1 MLQLGLKYYLYKS
14 YYMIKNLISFVPE
27 VKENGYLK
35 INDFISKD
43 DALYLENATMKAF
56 KKAKKE
62 YYHIHTD
69 FVKVLTVNEDLSKK
83 VKYFKF
89 LNEIFINNYITE
101 FVGEYFKSNDTE
113 ISKIFLAESSNNGE
127 KVDVLPY
134 KMHFDKT
141 RYLKFM
147 IYLRDVFEGD
157 GGVTFAKKEWNTKL
171 QQELLEREAL
181 QEENVVEV
189 KDLSQI
195 EEITGPKGTAA
206 IFDTNI
212 THKAGQVLTQNRR
225 LVLRIDT
232 RIKPL

>member
-1 MLQLGLKYYLYKS
+1 
-14 YYMIKNLISFVPE
+14 MIKNLNNLHRE
-27 VKENGYLK
+27 VQLNGYLK
-35 INDFISKD
+35 VDNFVSSS
-43 DALYLENATMKAF
+43 DAEILEKKTLKAF

-62 YYHIHTD
+62 DFHMQTD
-69 FVKVLTVNEDLSKK
+69 FVKVLSINQDSSKE
-83 VKYFKF
+83 VRYFKF
-89 LNEIFINNYITE
+89 LNDIFLNQNLKNFID
-101 FVGEYFKSNDTE
+101 EYFETTETE

-147 IYLRDVFEGD
+147 IYLRNVSEGD

-181 QEENVVEV
+181 KEENVVEV

-195 EEITGPKGTAA
+195 EEITGPRGTAA

-212 THKAGQVLTQNRR
+212 THKAGQVLTQNKR

-232 RIKPL
+232 RIKTD

>member
-1 MLQLGLKYYLYKS
+1 
-14 YYMIKNLISFVPE
+14 MIKNLDTLHRE
-27 VKENGYLK
+27 VQLNGYLK
-35 INDFISKD
+35 VDNFVSSS
-43 DALYLENATMKAF
+43 DAEILEKKTLKAF

-62 YYHIHTD
+62 DFHMQTD
-69 FVKVLTVNEDLSKK
+69 FVKVLSINQDSSKK
-83 VKYFKF
+83 VRYFKF
-89 LNEIFINNYITE
+89 LNDIFLNQNLKNFID
-101 FVGEYFKSNDTE
+101 EYFETTETE

-147 IYLRDVFEGD
+147 IYLRNVSEGD

-181 QEENVVEV
+181 KEENVVEV

-195 EEITGPKGTAA
+195 EEITGPRGTAA

-212 THKAGQVLTQNRR
+212 THKAGQVLTQNKR

-232 RIKPL
+232 RIKTD

>member
-1 MLQLGLKYYLYKS
+1 
-14 YYMIKNLISFVPE
+14 MIKNLDSLHKE
-27 VKENGYLK
+27 VQLNGYLK
-35 INDFISKD
+35 VENFVSSS
-43 DALYLENATMKAF
+43 DAEILEENTLRAF

-62 YYHIHTD
+62 YFHTQTD
-69 FVKVLTVNEDLSKK
+69 FVKVLSVNQDSSKK
-83 VKYFKF
+83 VRYFKF
-89 LNEIFINNYITE
+89 LNDIFLNENLKDFIN
-101 FVGEYFKSNDTE
+101 EYFETKETE
-113 ISKIFLAESSNNGE
+113 VSKIFLAESSNNGE

-147 IYLRDVFEGD
+147 IYLRNVSEGD

-181 QEENVVEV
+181 KEENVVEV

-195 EEITGPKGTAA
+195 EEITGSKGTAA

-212 THKAGQVLTQNRR
+212 THKAGQVLSQNKR

-232 RIKPL
+232 RPKPNI

>member
-1 MLQLGLKYYLYKS
+1 
-14 YYMIKNLISFVPE
+14 MIKNLNSLHKKVQL
-27 VKENGYLK
+27 NGYLK
-35 INDFISKD
+35 VDNFVSSS
-43 DALYLENATMKAF
+43 DAEILEKKTLKAF
-56 KKAKKE
+56 KKSKKE
-62 YYHIHTD
+62 DFHLQTD
-69 FVKVLTVNEDLSKK
+69 FVKVLSINQDSSKK
-83 VKYFKF
+83 VRHFKF
-89 LNEIFINNYITE
+89 LNDIFLNQNLKD
-101 FVGEYFKSNDTE
+101 FVDEYFETKETE
-113 ISKIFLAESSNNGE
+113 ITKIFLAESSNNGE

-147 IYLRDVFEGD
+147 IYLRSVSEGD

-195 EEITGPKGTAA
+195 EEITGSRGTAA

-232 RIKPL
+232 RINPALS

>member
-1 MLQLGLKYYLYKS
+1 
-14 YYMIKNLISFVPE
+14 MIKNLDSLHKE
-27 VKENGYLK
+27 VQLNGYLK
-35 INDFISKD
+35 VENFVSSS
-43 DALYLENATMKAF
+43 DAEILEKNTLRAF

-62 YYHIHTD
+62 YFHTQTD
-69 FVKVLTVNEDLSKK
+69 FVKVLSVDQDSSKK
-83 VKYFKF
+83 VRYFKF
-89 LNEIFINNYITE
+89 LNDIFLNENLKDFIN
-101 FVGEYFKSNDTE
+101 EYFETKETE
-113 ISKIFLAESSNNGE
+113 VSKIFLAESSNNGE

-147 IYLRDVFEGD
+147 IYLRNVSEGD

-181 QEENVVEV
+181 KEENVVEV
-189 KDLSQI
+189 NDLSQI
-195 EEITGPKGTAA
+195 EEITGSKGTAA

-212 THKAGQVLTQNRR
+212 THKAGQVLSQNKR

-232 RIKPL
+232 RPKPNI

>member
-1 MLQLGLKYYLYKS
+1 
-14 YYMIKNLISFVPE
+14 MIKNLDSLHKE
-27 VKENGYLK
+27 VQLNGYLK
-35 INDFISKD
+35 VENFVSSS
-43 DALYLENATMKAF
+43 DAEILEKNTLRAF

-62 YYHIHTD
+62 YFHTQTD
-69 FVKVLTVNEDLSKK
+69 FVKVLSVDQDSSKK
-83 VKYFKF
+83 VRYFKF
-89 LNEIFINNYITE
+89 LNDIFLNENLKD
-101 FVGEYFKSNDTE
+101 FVDEYFETKETE

-147 IYLRDVFEGD
+147 IYLRNVSEGD

-171 QQELLEREAL
+171 QQELLEREDL
-181 QEENVVEV
+181 REENVVEV

-195 EEITGPKGTAA
+195 EEITGSKGTAA

-212 THKAGQVLTQNRR
+212 THKAGQVLSQNKR

-232 RIKPL
+232 RPKPNI

>member
-1 MLQLGLKYYLYKS
+1 
-14 YYMIKNLISFVPE
+14 MIKNLSYLHNE
-27 VKENGYLK
+27 VQMNGYLK
-35 INDFISKD
+35 IVDFISAT
-43 DALYLENATMKAF
+43 DAENLETKTLKAF
-56 KKAKKE
+56 RKASNNFF
-62 YYHIHTD
+62 HIQTD
-69 FVKVLTVNEDLSKK
+69 FVKVVSITQKDSQKIR
-83 VKYFKF
+83 YFKYLNDFF
-89 LNEIFINNYITE
+89 LNRNLIEFIQNYFESTD
-101 FVGEYFKSNDTE
+101 VE

-171 QQELLEREAL
+171 QQELLKREAL

-212 THKAGQVLTQNRR
+212 THKAGQVLNKNKR

-232 RIKPL
+232 RIKPA

>member
-1 MLQLGLKYYLYKS
+1 
-14 YYMIKNLISFVPE
+14 MIKNLDSLHKE
-27 VKENGYLK
+27 VQLNGYLK
-35 INDFISKD
+35 VENFVSSS
-43 DALYLENATMKAF
+43 DAEILEKNTLRAF

-62 YYHIHTD
+62 YFHTQTD
-69 FVKVLTVNEDLSKK
+69 FVKVLSVDQDSSKK
-83 VKYFKF
+83 VRYFKF
-89 LNEIFINNYITE
+89 LNDIFLNENLKDFIN
-101 FVGEYFKSNDTE
+101 EYFETKETE
-113 ISKIFLAESSNNGE
+113 VSKIFLAESSNNGE

-147 IYLRDVFEGD
+147 IYLRNVSEGD

-181 QEENVVEV
+181 KEENVVEV

-195 EEITGPKGTAA
+195 EEITGSKGTAA

-212 THKAGQVLTQNRR
+212 THKAGQVLSQNKR

-232 RIKPL
+232 RPKPNI

>member
-1 MLQLGLKYYLYKS
+1 
-14 YYMIKNLISFVPE
+14 MIKNLNTLHEE
-27 VKENGYLK
+27 VQLNGYLK
-35 INDFISKD
+35 VDNFVSSS
-43 DALYLENATMKAF
+43 DAEILEKKTLKAF
-56 KKAKKE
+56 KKTKKE
-62 YYHIHTD
+62 HFHIQTD
-69 FVKVLTVNEDLSKK
+69 FVKVLSINQNASKE
-83 VKYFKF
+83 VRYFKF
-89 LNEIFINNYITE
+89 LNDIFLNQNLKNFIN
-101 FVGEYFKSNDTE
+101 EYFETNETE

-147 IYLRDVFEGD
+147 IYLRSVSEGD

-181 QEENVVEV
+181 KEENVVEV
-189 KDLSQI
+189 RDLSQV
-195 EEITGPKGTAA
+195 EEITGPRGTAA

-212 THKAGQVLTQNRR
+212 THKAGQVLTKNKR

-232 RIKPL
+232 RIKTD

>member
-1 MLQLGLKYYLYKS
+1 
-14 YYMIKNLISFVPE
+14 MIKNLDSLHKE
-27 VKENGYLK
+27 VQLNGYLK
-35 INDFISKD
+35 VENFVSSS
-43 DALYLENATMKAF
+43 DAEILEKNTLRAF

-62 YYHIHTD
+62 YFHTQTD
-69 FVKVLTVNEDLSKK
+69 FVKVLSVDQDSSKK
-83 VKYFKF
+83 VRYFKF
-89 LNEIFINNYITE
+89 LNDIFLNENLKDFIN
-101 FVGEYFKSNDTE
+101 EYFETKETE
-113 ISKIFLAESSNNGE
+113 VSKIFLAESSNNGE

-147 IYLRDVFEGD
+147 IYLRNVSEGD

-181 QEENVVEV
+181 KEENVVEV

-195 EEITGPKGTAA
+195 EEITGPRGTAA

-212 THKAGQVLTQNRR
+212 THKAGQVLTQNKR

-232 RIKPL
+232 RIKTD